1 MGQAAPGNGSLM
13 TNPLHF
19 LTIGAPINIMDV
31 GASAINEVPL
41 YKSLLDCGY
50 GHLYAFDGDARQ
62 TLEIR
67 KRYGG
72 KASIL
77 DEFLFD
83 GSEQTL
89 HLAAA
94 ETGMTSLLKPRAEA
108 LAFFNGFTEFGRVEA
123 TQQIRTRR
131 LDDIEE
137 LPDIDLIK
145 LDVQGAELTILK
157 NGPEKLR
164 NCLAIQLEVS
174 FVCLYEGQ
182 PAFGDVDIWMR
193 SQGFMPHRFLEVK
206 KWVIAP
212 TIFGGNPRI
221 PGNQLLESDIIYI
234 RDPLQISAFSDTAL
248 LKMALLAHFFCESRD
263 LCVYMLMELERRN
276 LIEPLSHRI
285 YLTLTN
291 PRDSHAP

>member
-1 MGQAAPGNGSLM
+1 M

-19 LTIGAPINIMDV
+19 LNVGAPINVMDV

-50 GHLYAFDGDARQ
+50 AHLYAFDGDARQ
-62 TLEIR
+62 TAEIHQ
-67 KRYGG
+67 RYGG
-72 KASIL
+72 KASVFA
-77 DEFLFD
+77 DFLFD
-83 GSEQTL
+83 GSERTL
-89 HLAAA
+89 YLAAA

-108 LAFFNGFTEFGRVEA
+108 LAFFNGFTDFGRVEA
-123 TQQIRTRR
+123 THQVRTRR
-131 LDDIEE
+131 LDDIEG

-157 NGPEKLR
+157 HGPEKLR
-164 NCLAIQLEVS
+164 NCLAIHLEVS
-174 FVCLYEGQ
+174 YVCLYEGQ
-182 PAFGDVDIWMR
+182 PAFGDIDIWMR

-206 KWVIAP
+206 QWVIAP

-234 RDPLQISAFSDTAL
+234 RDPLRITEFTDTQL
-248 LKMALLAHFFCESRD
+248 LKMAVLAHFFCDSRD
-263 LCVYMLMELERRN
+263 LCVYMLLELERRN
-276 LIEPLSHRI
+276 RIDPLSHQV

-291 PRDSHAP
+291 PPASHAP